1 VAELQ
6 VQASIQTHRG
16 HSISHWPIRQDVRTM
31 VMAMAAPLPLSLVLV
46 VLATAAC
53 AGSAATIFP
62 REALPTKSGYLPIPV
77 ANASLYYAFY
87 EATSPLTP
95 PASTP
100 LLVWL

>member
-1 VAELQ
+1 
-6 VQASIQTHRG
+6 
-16 HSISHWPIRQDVRTM
+16 
-31 VMAMAAPLPLSLVLV
+31 MAMAAALALISFLLIV
-46 VLATAAC
+46 VVATAAS
-53 AGSAATIFP
+53 AGWAATIFP
-62 REALPTKSGYLPIPV
+62 REALPTKPGYLPIPV